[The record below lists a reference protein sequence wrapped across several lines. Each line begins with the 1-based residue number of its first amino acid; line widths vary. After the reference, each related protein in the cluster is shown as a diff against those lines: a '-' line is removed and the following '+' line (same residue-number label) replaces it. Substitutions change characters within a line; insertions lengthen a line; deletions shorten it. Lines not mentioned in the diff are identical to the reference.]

1 MLRYSSLLVSYV
13 ALLHAFLAHFRAL
26 PKTKLAA
33 LILSIVQTG
42 KFERDCIATNGVY
55 FRQKNTRESL
65 LVTTMTQHLI

>member
-1 MLRYSSLLVSYV
+1 MRRYLSSLVSYV

-42 KFERDCIATNGVY
+42 
-55 FRQKNTRESL
+55 SL
-65 LVTTMTQHLI
+65 NEMYRN